1 MVGQRQEKLN
11 GFSAATHQDWGGPVP
26 KEYSGP
32 WGRLYYKL
40 GKKRIKARGW
50 GLASLLDSLPLEKV
64 K

>member
-32 WGRLYYKL
+32 WVDTGHFFH
-40 GKKRIKARGW
+40 ICPAQ
-50 GLASLLDSLPLEKV
+50 GLV
-64 K
+64 F